1 MDYRIKCLK
10 SLDKNNRYMPLEK
23 EEKQK
28 LDNSYIQKI
37 LQNSNSN
44 KMPKTNV
51 INLSSYNENVPNYK
65 MSITDMLAIDENK
78 QKTLYYVVQRRN
90 EKKNLKKNIIAI
102 KDDRNFIN
110 KSNNV
115 YNTNPKFFSKNNT
128 DYSSNRNAIN
138 LRHNISR
145 NNEYICNN
153 GKKLTYQYFID
164 KRNKPYVSPILKN
177 EKENNMEKNYCLNYH
192 NNLNNYNKSTNKVK
206 DNNYE
211 RKIFLKSL
219 NNGNNVS
226 HDVSPYSF
234 YNNTNYNSKVNEKFR
249 KYQINPNN
257 KDYSSS
263 ERIQKDA
270 ITLPVQTKLRKSV
283 NVQINLVNKKENKSL
298 FKQSYDSLPFNLN
311 KNVSIYYSR
320 YSKKKDNKNNEN
332 ENKYTPKIMFKDFR
346 NFRITKNSIQ
356 LKNDYKLKN
365 YKTRKNREKIIEI
378 NLTNEMA
385 NLELSKKNNIKFKKK

>member
-1 MDYRIKCLK
+1 MDYRNKFLK
-10 SLDKNNRYMPLEK
+10 SLDKKNRYMPLEK

-51 INLSSYNENVPNYK
+51 FNLSSYNENVPNYK
-65 MSITDMLAIDENK
+65 MSIRDMLAADENK

-164 KRNKPYVSPILKN
+164 
-177 EKENNMEKNYCLNYH
+177 NYSSD
-192 NNLNNYNKSTNKVK
+192 KTI
-206 DNNYE
+206 E
-211 RKIFLKSL
+211 
-219 NNGNNVS
+219 
-226 HDVSPYSF
+226 
-234 YNNTNYNSKVNEKFR
+234 NYNSTDELLLATESLWTDIYGESIKEEKPFKIFYDQANDVILVEGSIDR
-249 KYQINPNN
+249 KI
-257 KDYSSS
+257 
-263 ERIQKDA
+263 
-270 ITLPVQTKLRKSV
+270 
-283 NVQINLVNKKENKSL
+283 SL
-298 FKQSYDSLPFNLN
+298 GGVAKILIDNH
-311 KNVSIYYSR
+311 
-320 YSKKKDNKNNEN
+320 SKKVLA
-332 ENKYTPKIMFKDFR
+332 IWH
-346 NFRITKNSIQ
+346 
-356 LKNDYKLKN
+356 
-365 YKTRKNREKIIEI
+365 EK
-378 NLTNEMA
+378 
-385 NLELSKKNNIKFKKK
+385 